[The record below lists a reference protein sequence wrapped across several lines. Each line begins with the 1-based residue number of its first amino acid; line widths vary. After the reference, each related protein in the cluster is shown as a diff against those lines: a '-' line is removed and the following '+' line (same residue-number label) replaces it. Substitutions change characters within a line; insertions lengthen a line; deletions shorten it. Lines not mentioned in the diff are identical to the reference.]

1 MLFLVFQ
8 IDGGHYH
15 ECIKQDAYRREYSH
29 PALPLSLPFFKKE
42 KASSFALTIKYIQY
56 KPSPVLNLKTF
67 IKCN

>member
-29 PALPLSLPFFKKE
+29 PALPLSLPFFKTK
-42 KASSFALTIKYIQY
+42 KRRRLLLLSNTFNTNLA
-56 KPSPVLNLKTF
+56 PS
-67 IKCN
+67 